1 MKLNITKTALAFGLL
16 SGLWHAGW
24 SFLVFMGLAQKL
36 LDAVYRVHFM
46 NNPIT
51 VSGFSMIRAG
61 KLVVL
66 AFMMA
71 YVVGWVFA
79 LLWNTAHGEK

>member
-1 MKLNITKTALAFGLL
+1 MKLSASKTALTLGLL
-16 SGLWHAGW
+16 SGLWHVSWAL
-24 SFLVFMGLAQKL
+24 LVSMGLAQKL

-51 VSGFSMIRAG
+51 VAGFSIVRAG

-66 AFMMA
+66 AFAMA
-71 YVVGWVFA
+71 YAMGWIFA
-79 LLWNTAHGEK
+79 LLWNMAHGKK